1 MLTVKTE
8 IERMSKILGVKYRR
22 KFLWLVLAQAFL
34 SLFDLLFLA
43 TISLAVYT
51 FSSSQSAIIPIPV
64 TSQQVRLGIVSF
76 AILLFSSALI
86 RTIGSLVI
94 QRTSNQYFAIREAEI
109 STEFANRFFMLKWDQ
124 KTNSHSSKFLQVYG
138 QMITSVFNLI
148 FRQSIQQFGEIFTLL
163 AVVLGLLIVNPVL
176 AIAIISYF
184 ILISLLII
192 SFTTPR
198 LKGIGYQN
206 RDLVQENLRAMLE
219 AHNLSKEINLT
230 QENSPILNNLYSQ
243 RLKIGTLAKEQSYL
257 QSLPRQILELG
268 LILGFALILL
278 ITIMFEGQNS
288 LLQTTALITAASF
301 RIIPSIN
308 SLIVGFGNFR
318 NALPYLEKVMNVA
331 EELEV
336 DFGGVSFSVS
346 REESQ
351 SISFNGDLVFDKITY
366 RYPNAA
372 KPVVENFSF
381 RLPANK
387 TLWINGESGTGKSTL
402 LMLLVGFLEPQSG
415 KLYQNVNGETLGI
428 SSSTSGISYLSQE
441 FALLDETFARNIA
454 LRETTE
460 FDVPTLRSAAKAAGI
475 LSLIDSLENG
485 FNSSIGEHGSR
496 LSRGERQRLGLAR
509 AIFSNPRLLILDEP
523 TSNLDE
529 SNERFI
535 WDFLEALHG
544 SKSIILVSHRKPPTH
559 IIDFRINFGSKS
571 NYRVEK

>member
-1 MLTVKTE
+1 
-8 IERMSKILGVKYRR
+8 
-22 KFLWLVLAQAFL
+22 
-34 SLFDLLFLA
+34 
-43 TISLAVYT
+43 
-51 FSSSQSAIIPIPV
+51 
-64 TSQQVRLGIVSF
+64 
-76 AILLFSSALI
+76 
-86 RTIGSLVI
+86 
-94 QRTSNQYFAIREAEI
+94 
-109 STEFANRFFMLKWDQ
+109 
-124 KTNSHSSKFLQVYG
+124 
-138 QMITSVFNLI
+138 
-148 FRQSIQQFGEIFTLL
+148 
-163 AVVLGLLIVNPVL
+163 
-176 AIAIISYF
+176 
-184 ILISLLII
+184 
-192 SFTTPR
+192 
-198 LKGIGYQN
+198 
-206 RDLVQENLRAMLE
+206 
-219 AHNLSKEINLT
+219 
-230 QENSPILNNLYSQ
+230 
-243 RLKIGTLAKEQSYL
+243 
-257 QSLPRQILELG
+257 
-268 LILGFALILL
+268 L

-387 TLWINGESGTGKSTL
+387 TLWINGESGTGKSTH

>member
-1 MLTVKTE
+1 
-8 IERMSKILGVKYRR
+8 
-22 KFLWLVLAQAFL
+22 
-34 SLFDLLFLA
+34 
-43 TISLAVYT
+43 
-51 FSSSQSAIIPIPV
+51 
-64 TSQQVRLGIVSF
+64 
-76 AILLFSSALI
+76 
-86 RTIGSLVI
+86 
-94 QRTSNQYFAIREAEI
+94 
-109 STEFANRFFMLKWDQ
+109 
-124 KTNSHSSKFLQVYG
+124 
-138 QMITSVFNLI
+138 
-148 FRQSIQQFGEIFTLL
+148 
-163 AVVLGLLIVNPVL
+163 
-176 AIAIISYF
+176 
-184 ILISLLII
+184 
-192 SFTTPR
+192 
-198 LKGIGYQN
+198 
-206 RDLVQENLRAMLE
+206 
-219 AHNLSKEINLT
+219 
-230 QENSPILNNLYSQ
+230 
-243 RLKIGTLAKEQSYL
+243 
-257 QSLPRQILELG
+257 
-268 LILGFALILL
+268 
-278 ITIMFEGQNS
+278 
-288 LLQTTALITAASF
+288 
-301 RIIPSIN
+301 
-308 SLIVGFGNFR
+308 
-318 NALPYLEKVMNVA
+318 MNVA

>member
-1 MLTVKTE
+1 
-8 IERMSKILGVKYRR
+8 
-22 KFLWLVLAQAFL
+22 
-34 SLFDLLFLA
+34 
-43 TISLAVYT
+43 
-51 FSSSQSAIIPIPV
+51 
-64 TSQQVRLGIVSF
+64 
-76 AILLFSSALI
+76 
-86 RTIGSLVI
+86 
-94 QRTSNQYFAIREAEI
+94 
-109 STEFANRFFMLKWDQ
+109 
-124 KTNSHSSKFLQVYG
+124 
-138 QMITSVFNLI
+138 
-148 FRQSIQQFGEIFTLL
+148 
-163 AVVLGLLIVNPVL
+163 
-176 AIAIISYF
+176 
-184 ILISLLII
+184 
-192 SFTTPR
+192 
-198 LKGIGYQN
+198 
-206 RDLVQENLRAMLE
+206 
-219 AHNLSKEINLT
+219 
-230 QENSPILNNLYSQ
+230 
-243 RLKIGTLAKEQSYL
+243 
-257 QSLPRQILELG
+257 
-268 LILGFALILL
+268 L

-571 NYRVEK
+571 DYRVEK